1 MRTDQRLLGIAFPA
15 SALPASA
22 LAIQLLAG
30 CSEPTMQARITDSI
44 GTLSRVQSSQN
55 PVDPETFRTA
65 RGIAIVDEAQAGLVV
80 SGAGGSGLLLRRTA
94 TGWSAPCTI
103 EVQGFGVGLT
113 LGGEGRSLVIVFSSD
128 ATLDQFVADGDYFLA
143 QAQGTFGE
151 AYGRTAD
158 PVQKRDQVHVY
169 AVAGGVYATA
179 ALGSIGFKMDHD
191 ANVAAY
197 GADVTEWD
205 ILDGKVS
212 PPAGQSALVSRID
225 RIGTPPE
232 AGPRTRIDRTE
243 PEQAAASRIP
253 AAAAGHGD

>member
-1 MRTDQRLLGIAFPA
+1 MRTDPRSILA
-15 SALPASA
+15 ALPASLLCAA
-22 LAIQLLAG
+22 LTA

-44 GTLSRVQSSQN
+44 GTLSRVQASNS

-65 RGIAIVDEAQAGLVV
+65 RGIAIVDETQAGLVI
-80 SGAGGSGLLLRRTA
+80 SGAGGEGLLLRRTA
-94 TGWSAPCTI
+94 TGWSAPCAI
-103 EVQGFGVGLT
+103 KVQGFGVGLT
-113 LGGEGRSLVIVFSSD
+113 LGGEGRSLVIVFNSD
-128 ATLDQFVADGDYFLA
+128 ATLDQFVADGNYFLA

-158 PVQKRDQVHVY
+158 PVQKREQVHVY

-212 PPAGQSALVSRID
+212 PPVGQSALVSRID
-225 RIGTPPE
+225 RIGAPVE
-232 AGPRTRIDRTE
+232 VGPRTRTERTE
-243 PEQAAASRIP
+243 PESAAASRTP
-253 AAAAGHGD
+253 ASTSTQGD